1 MAKYLKDLTPAPAEK
16 TAAGKTATV
25 FDNQVKVDK
34 LAARTAVR
42 EAKKAGENPFKAAA
56 TANKPVSG
64 IALREAKMAMGNPVN
79 ELEKADRLAA
89 QMAVRNNTGAGKF
102 AQRLANVVAA
112 AAKDTASSMVE
123 LGAQGL
129 PTYGDAIGTQ
139 MGGGAIGAA
148 LKKAKRQGITMAEA
162 ETEVRKQRQAQQ
174 LESQRKTFEVADKLK
189 RESQEQVAQAKE
201 GLGRLGQFGVDLG
214 FTGVQMAG
222 DVALSALVPGSGLA
236 AMGARSFGSGAGDAR
251 REGKDAHAQLL
262 TGAKSA
268 AIEVLT
274 EKMFD
279 GLGALGKA
287 YGRGAL
293 DDAADRLVKSVTHSE
308 AGRKALRTL
317 AGAAEEG
324 LEEVASDILNPVADK
339 LLGLSSQDASWL
351 EGVTA
356 KQVVYDAL
364 LGGVMGL
371 LGGVGQVAID
381 TAAENR
387 AQRAENEYYNT
398 LRQEG
403 MFTPTAKNKAA
414 SALQALQDA
423 PRRNNGAYESNMDED
438 GTEAYRAATTN
449 MTAQQKR
456 QFDQARVIAKR
467 FGAVLE
473 VRPLA
478 DAEGRY
484 ANGVI
489 TIDPETENPV
499 RSVLVH
505 ELTHH
510 MENSG
515 LYEQFAQKVMDH
527 ISGQRGTNVKG
538 MLAGIKADYSAIGQ
552 NLTDESARREL
563 VAKYTQEHLF
573 TDEAAVKRLLA
584 EDRNLFQRIYDWI
597 RDGVTRLTGSP
608 EQRFLVEAQN
618 LYGKAL
624 RGTTGGRT
632 QGVAFDY
639 IKGIIKADEVQKGIR
654 DVAAMESVYEA
665 DGTEFQKG
673 SVDLVSQVNDYFS
686 SFNHSV
692 YNSQL
697 GDVMLTESGIKSDI
711 AHGLGRI
718 KAVSYAAVP
727 TVLEKGKV
735 IDYQV
740 NWDGKNY
747 DTAVVA
753 APVLIAGEPYIEG
766 VVLRRTNG
774 ENRFYVHEVLTEI
787 GALPFKTG
795 GSLNKSAS
803 AGGSTPT
810 VKMILQKVLDV
821 KGKGQAGNSRQA
833 SGRGFDELAQE
844 AAYMDALAQD
854 ENAPG
859 QQRYTVGD
867 AVRDFRARLL
877 TQQEA
882 PVEVEREAPPSA
894 EDMADLVDL
903 FADTANP
910 IGTREDRI
918 RDTEN
923 MVTDH
928 TVVQKASAKQRA
940 ENAWSYFVRKMVDA
954 GHSVTKVGQAVN
966 DPYLYALY
974 NQARASASAGTNMI
988 NGEQTDVLGRNVG
1001 KSLNDIFG
1009 PIRAKG
1015 EDYYQAFQ
1023 LYLFDLHNIDRMSLS
1038 QNKEELVTEAQKAL
1052 AAFDEDNPDIR
1063 TTTEAQLIRLAESTD
1078 EQVAELARERIR
1090 LIREL
1095 NKVDAIRDKPV
1106 FGYEMTAEDSR
1117 ERARRALEQHPE
1129 FAEYQ
1134 QQVRKY
1140 IDNLMQYRVD
1150 SGLMSAEDAIFL
1162 RRFYP
1167 NYVPTMRVGS
1177 KSTGAGR
1184 NLNTVRVGKT
1194 VGRAVGG
1201 NENLVALH
1209 EALGRQTMKVVREG
1223 SKNRFAAQMLTDYLD
1238 HGDGTNVN
1246 RYIQDATE
1254 YESDFSLDSIDSTDE
1269 EPLKK
1274 DKTVTAYLDGKM
1286 WEMTVD
1292 DSLFEA
1298 MKALSPDAQE
1308 VNGLKKVIR
1317 SANSLFKG
1325 LVTGYN
1331 PFFLVRN
1338 TVRDLQTAGLYT
1350 RDSVAFA
1357 KNYPSAIRE
1366 IAQEGEYWRLYKAMG
1381 GVYSSVFNYATGTTK
1396 EPTTMAGRF
1405 MDRVE
1410 ALNMAT
1416 EQAPRLAE
1424 FMSVIKKAEANGEVT
1439 QKVLADA
1446 LHAAADVT
1454 VNFGRSG
1461 TLGKWLNAN
1470 FVPFLNPG
1478 IQGFDK
1484 MVRRVT
1490 ETRGAKEWAKLA
1502 VRATLLGIAPS
1513 LLNRLL
1519 YHDDDEWAQLRDSDK
1534 DTNYMFKLGNGIWLK
1549 IPKGRELS
1557 VLGITASRITDLA
1570 QGSKVDWR
1578 DYIATVGNQVAPA
1591 NPLKSNIASTIVD
1604 SGLLD
1609 ASNPG
1614 RTWYGGNIE
1623 SQRLQSYAPGQ
1634 RYDSSTDVISK
1645 AVGGAL
1651 NVSPAKLNYIL
1662 DQYSGVVG
1670 DIVLPLL
1677 TPQAERN
1684 PFSKA
1689 FTVDVKTNNRVGN
1702 DFYAERDELTYAKN
1716 GGDQAAAVVSRFWA
1730 RQASSCSEIWKEIRE
1745 VETSKLSDKEKRRQT
1760 RELKEAVTTIQA
1772 NALEVEETYRKAAER
1787 YVAAGLDTDEAYREA
1802 NRECFGAEYA
1812 LEAYNKDVYA
1822 RAQNAYENG
1831 VGYDAFYDYYFAT
1844 KGMKATDDESVIQ
1857 QKINYLRNSKL
1868 SLKVQSEI
1876 YYSDVASDSVLVK
1889 QAELESE
1896 AGITSEE
1903 YFLYKVD
1910 SCGKTLKADILAA
1923 IDRQELANSQ
1933 KDALYISEGY
1943 KSSKISDSP
1952 WRGGNGADEAGKE
1965 REPKNPFKSTVE
1977 RREQMRSYSDS
1988 AYGANSDTTKSVNP
2002 FLAVIKRQQQGSGG
2016 TPRAGVSSGGGN
2028 PFLRAATSSGGNPF
2042 LRAAAASGGNP
2053 FLRRP

>member
-1 MAKYLKDLTPAPAEK
+1 MAAIVIRDSANRYYLHEALDENGNTLYTEKESPESTSDRTPATPK
-16 TAAGKTATV
+16 YTV
-25 FDNQVKVDK
+25 ANSELSDNIVHK
-34 LAARTAVR
+34 
-42 EAKKAGENPFKAAA
+42 E
-56 TANKPVSG
+56 
-64 IALREAKMAMGNPVN
+64 
-79 ELEKADRLAA
+79 
-89 QMAVRNNTGAGKF
+89 
-102 AQRLANVVAA
+102 
-112 AAKDTASSMVE
+112 
-123 LGAQGL
+123 
-129 PTYGDAIGTQ
+129 
-139 MGGGAIGAA
+139 
-148 LKKAKRQGITMAEA
+148 
-162 ETEVRKQRQAQQ
+162 
-174 LESQRKTFEVADKLK
+174 
-189 RESQEQVAQAKE
+189 EQVVKNN
-201 GLGRLGQFGVDLG
+201 
-214 FTGVQMAG
+214 
-222 DVALSALVPGSGLA
+222 
-236 AMGARSFGSGAGDAR
+236 RS
-251 REGKDAHAQLL
+251 
-262 TGAKSA
+262 T
-268 AIEVLT
+268 
-274 EKMFD
+274 
-279 GLGALGKA
+279 
-287 YGRGAL
+287 
-293 DDAADRLVKSVTHSE
+293 
-308 AGRKALRTL
+308 
-317 AGAAEEG
+317 
-324 LEEVASDILNPVADK
+324 
-339 LLGLSSQDASWL
+339 
-351 EGVTA
+351 
-356 KQVVYDAL
+356 
-364 LGGVMGL
+364 
-371 LGGVGQVAID
+371 
-381 TAAENR
+381 
-387 AQRAENEYYNT
+387 
-398 LRQEG
+398 
-403 MFTPTAKNKAA
+403 
-414 SALQALQDA
+414 
-423 PRRNNGAYESNMDED
+423 ED
-438 GTEAYRAATTN
+438 GT
-449 MTAQQKR
+449 AQGNPFLKAER
-456 QFDQARVIAKR
+456 QRQLDQARDIAKR
-467 FGAVLE
+467 FGAALE
-473 VRPLA
+473 ISPLA
-478 DAEGRY
+478 NAEGRY

-510 MENSG
+510 MENGG

-527 ISGQRGTNVKG
+527 ISGQRGVNVEG
-538 MLAGIKADYSAIGQ
+538 MLAGIKADYAAIGQ
-552 NLTDESARREL
+552 NLTDEGARREL
-563 VAKYTQEHLF
+563 VAKYAQEHLF
-573 TDEAAVKRLLA
+573 TDEATVKRLLA

-608 EQRFLVEAQN
+608 EQRFLIEAQN
-618 LYGKAL
+618 LYEKAL
-624 RGTTGGRT
+624 REAGQT
-632 QGVAFDY
+632 
-639 IKGIIKADEVQKGIR
+639 VQENPFLQRRDAQYEINPFHRDNIR
-654 DVAAMESVYEA
+654 SWAE
-665 DGTEFQKG
+665 DGMPAGEYFVLGSTG
-673 SVDLVSQVNDYFS
+673 SVLQGLGAVENDIYMSSDKIKDILKDHPEMTVKEIQQIPNALEDPIMVLKSRNYDGRPNNTRIVVMGDIVAQDGRPVAVILDLRPFENRVVINDMQRVTSAYTKDKDPVKFFEKS
-686 SFNHSV
+686 
-692 YNSQL
+692 
-697 GDVMLTESGIKSDI
+697 DVMYADKKRAAKLLRTAGFRMPVELQQSGSMGSI
-711 AHGLGRI
+711 
-718 KAVSYAAVP
+718 SYFRQDVNLQGNP
-727 TVLEKGKV
+727 FYSVFEK
-735 IDYQV
+735 
-740 NWDGKNY
+740 
-747 DTAVVA
+747 
-753 APVLIAGEPYIEG
+753 
-766 VVLRRTNG
+766 
-774 ENRFYVHEVLTEI
+774 
-787 GALPFKTG
+787 
-795 GSLNKSAS
+795 KSA
-803 AGGSTPT
+803 
-810 VKMILQKVLDV
+810 
-821 KGKGQAGNSRQA
+821 
-833 SGRGFDELAQE
+833 GRGFDELAQE
-844 AAYMDALAQD
+844 TAPAGDAYMDALAQD

-894 EDMADLVDL
+894 EDMADLVNL
-903 FADTANP
+903 FADVANP

-966 DPYLYALY
+966 DPYLYAMY

-1001 KSLNDIFG
+1001 RSLNDIFDL
-1009 PIRAKG
+1009 IREIG

-1023 LYLFDLHNIDRMSLS
+1023 LYLFDLHNVDRMSLS

-1052 AAFDEDNPDIR
+1052 AAFDENNPDIR
-1063 TTTEAQLIRLAESTD
+1063 TTTEAQLMRLAESTD

-1095 NKVDAIRDKPV
+1095 NKVEAIRDKPV
-1106 FGYEMTAEDSR
+1106 FGYEVTAEDSR
-1117 ERARRALEQHPE
+1117 ERARRALKQHPE
-1129 FAEYQ
+1129 FVVYQ

-1162 RRFYP
+1162 KRFYP

-1184 NLNTVRVGKT
+1184 DLRTVRVGKT

-1201 NENLVALH
+1201 NERLVPLH

-1254 YESDFSLDSIDSTDE
+1254 YESDFSLDSIDNTDE

-1308 VNGLKKVIR
+1308 ANGLKKVIR
-1317 SANSLFKG
+1317 SANNLFKG

-1366 IAQEGEYWRLYKAMG
+1366 IAQEGEYWHLYKAMG
-1381 GVYSSVFNYATGTTK
+1381 GVYSSVFDYATGTTK
-1396 EPTTMAGRF
+1396 EPTTKAGRF
-1405 MDRVE
+1405 MARVE

-1461 TLGKWLNAN
+1461 TLGKLLNAN

-1519 YHDDDEWAQLRDSDK
+1519 YHDDDEWEQLRDSDK

-1570 QGSKVDWR
+1570 QGGKVDWR
-1578 DYIATVGNQVAPA
+1578 GYISTVGNQVAPA
-1591 NPLKSNIASTIVD
+1591 NPLKTNIFSAFGD
-1604 SGLLD
+1604 SSLLD

-1614 RTWYGGNIE
+1614 RTWYGGSIE

-1634 RYDSSTDVISK
+1634 RYDSSTDIISK

-1677 TPQAERN
+1677 TPQAERD

-1702 DFYAERDELTYAKN
+1702 DFYDERDELTYAKN

-1745 VETSKLSDKEKRRQT
+1745 VETSNLSDKEKRRQT

-1844 KGMKATDDESVIQ
+1844 KGMKATDGVSKATQ
-1857 QKINYLRNSKL
+1857 QFQYLQASGLNL
-1868 SLKVQSEI
+1868 TAQAEI
-1876 YYSDVASDSVLVK
+1876 YYADIAADSTLAK
-1889 QAELESE
+1889 QAELETSS
-1896 AGITSEE
+1896 GITAEE
-1903 YFLYKVD
+1903 YYQYKAASSGMTRKED
-1910 SCGKTLKADILAA
+1910 KLAA
-1923 IDRQELANSQ
+1923 IDGLSISDAK
-1933 KDALYISEGY
+1933 KDAIYLSEGY
-1943 KSSKISDSP
+1943 AESKIGEAP
-1952 WRGGNGADEAGKE
+1952 WRGGVLASPGVTEATSG
-1965 REPKNPFKSTVE
+1965 
-1977 RREQMRSYSDS
+1977 
-1988 AYGANSDTTKSVNP
+1988 NP
-2002 FLAVIKRQQQGSGG
+2002 FLAVVQRQRQQQGSGS
-2016 TPRAGVSSGGGN
+2016 TPRAGVSSGGN
-2028 PFLRAATSSGGNPF
+2028 PFLRTATSSGGNPF

>member
-1 MAKYLKDLTPAPAEK
+1 MAKYLKDLKPAPVEK

-42 EAKKAGENPFKAAA
+42 EAKKAGENPFATAVKEQKADKSGSFNLGTAAKAAA
-56 TANKPVSG
+56 GGIVTGMASIAGTGAMVEDVVGGALDKVFQGAGFKGSG
-64 IALREAKMAMGNPVN
+64 IFNTLYNGDTALAKALGLKGIKSEAEYYRNMAAENAKKISTGNDTIDNILKKAAMAGQDVAYGVGAAAPMAATAMFSAPAEAAAGLAEVGKNGLIRKGAEVVERSGVLKTLGDQARKLLTSRDYWTAFAQEVGQDYYEALGDGATEDQALTYAVLTSLGNAGIEVGGGIQNTTQPIWKSAIEEGREEVEQGPIQRLMQNAVYGKGNPFLSVKN
-79 ELEKADRLAA
+79 ENAVINPVTALKEFGMGAA
-89 QMAVRNNTGAGKF
+89 VGGILGAG
-102 AQRLANVVAA
+102 QR
-112 AAKDTASSMVE
+112 
-123 LGAQGL
+123 
-129 PTYGDAIGTQ
+129 
-139 MGGGAIGAA
+139 AIGAA
-148 LKKAKRQGITMAEA
+148 ANRVADSLAAESQA
-162 ETEVRKQRQAQQ
+162 TVGEVTENREENGRNKINEGAAQQ
-174 LESQRKTFEVADKLK
+174 FPD
-189 RESQEQVAQAKE
+189 AQKPRGN
-201 GLGRLGQFGVDLG
+201 GLTAAVDA
-214 FTGVQMAG
+214 TPMN
-222 DVALSALVPGSGLA
+222 SVPQS
-236 AMGARSFGSGAGDAR
+236 
-251 REGKDAHAQLL
+251 
-262 TGAKSA
+262 
-268 AIEVLT
+268 T
-274 EKMFD
+274 EKVNQEGMSFS
-279 GLGALGKA
+279 
-287 YGRGAL
+287 
-293 DDAADRLVKSVTHSE
+293 AADR
-308 AGRKALRTL
+308 
-317 AGAAEEG
+317 
-324 LEEVASDILNPVADK
+324 
-339 LLGLSSQDASWL
+339 QD
-351 EGVTA
+351 
-356 KQVVYDAL
+356 Q
-364 LGGVMGL
+364 
-371 LGGVGQVAID
+371 GQ
-381 TAAENR
+381 
-387 AQRAENEYYNT
+387 
-398 LRQEG
+398 
-403 MFTPTAKNKAA
+403 
-414 SALQALQDA
+414 QA
-423 PRRNNGAYESNMDED
+423 
-438 GTEAYRAATTN
+438 T
-449 MTAQQKR
+449 
-456 QFDQARVIAKR
+456 
-467 FGAVLE
+467 
-473 VRPLA
+473 
-478 DAEGRY
+478 
-484 ANGVI
+484 
-489 TIDPETENPV
+489 
-499 RSVLVH
+499 
-505 ELTHH
+505 
-510 MENSG
+510 
-515 LYEQFAQKVMDH
+515 
-527 ISGQRGTNVKG
+527 
-538 MLAGIKADYSAIGQ
+538 
-552 NLTDESARREL
+552 
-563 VAKYTQEHLF
+563 
-573 TDEAAVKRLLA
+573 
-584 EDRNLFQRIYDWI
+584 
-597 RDGVTRLTGSP
+597 
-608 EQRFLVEAQN
+608 
-618 LYGKAL
+618 
-624 RGTTGGRT
+624 
-632 QGVAFDY
+632 
-639 IKGIIKADEVQKGIR
+639 
-654 DVAAMESVYEA
+654 
-665 DGTEFQKG
+665 
-673 SVDLVSQVNDYFS
+673 
-686 SFNHSV
+686 
-692 YNSQL
+692 
-697 GDVMLTESGIKSDI
+697 
-711 AHGLGRI
+711 
-718 KAVSYAAVP
+718 
-727 TVLEKGKV
+727 
-735 IDYQV
+735 
-740 NWDGKNY
+740 
-747 DTAVVA
+747 
-753 APVLIAGEPYIEG
+753 
-766 VVLRRTNG
+766 
-774 ENRFYVHEVLTEI
+774 
-787 GALPFKTG
+787 
-795 GSLNKSAS
+795 
-803 AGGSTPT
+803 
-810 VKMILQKVLDV
+810 
-821 KGKGQAGNSRQA
+821 
-833 SGRGFDELAQE
+833 GRGFDKLARE
-844 AAYMDALAQD
+844 TASAGDAYMDALAQD

-903 FADTANP
+903 FADVANP

-974 NQARASASAGTNMI
+974 NAARASASAGTNMI

-1023 LYLFDLHNIDRMSLS
+1023 LYLFDLHNVDRMSLS

-1063 TTTEAQLIRLAESTD
+1063 TTTEAQLMRLAESTD

-1095 NKVDAIRDKPV
+1095 NKVEAIRDKPV
-1106 FGYEMTAEDSR
+1106 FGYEVTAEDSR

-1162 RRFYP
+1162 QRFYP

-1201 NENLVALH
+1201 NERLVPLH

-1254 YESDFSLDSIDSTDE
+1254 YESDFSLDSIDNTDE

-1308 VNGLKKVIR
+1308 VNTATAIIR
-1317 SANSLFKG
+1317 KANNLFKG

-1331 PFFLVRN
+1331 PLFLVRN

-1350 RDSVAFA
+1350 RDMKSFA
-1357 KNYPSAIRE
+1357 ENYPNAIRE
-1366 IAQEGEYWRLYKAMG
+1366 IAQDGEYWRLYKAMG
-1381 GVYSSVFNYATGTTK
+1381 GVYSSVFDYATGTVS
-1396 EPTTMAGRF
+1396 EPTTKAGKF
-1405 MDRVE
+1405 IAKVE

-1424 FMSVIKKAEANGEVT
+1424 FMSVIKKAEANGKVT

-1461 TLGKWLNAN
+1461 TLGKLLNAN

-1519 YHDDDEWAQLRDSDK
+1519 YRDDNEWKRLRDSDK

-1570 QGSKVDWR
+1570 QGSKVDWQ

-1591 NPLKSNIASTIVD
+1591 NPLKSNIASAIVD
-1604 SGLLD
+1604 SRLFD
-1609 ASNPG
+1609 ASDPG
-1614 RTWYGGNIE
+1614 HTWYGGSIE

-1745 VETSKLSDKEKRRQT
+1745 IETSKLSDKEKRRQT
-1760 RELKEAVTTIQA
+1760 RELKEAVTTIQR

-1844 KGMKATDDESVIQ
+1844 KGMKATDGVSKATQ
-1857 QKINYLRNSKL
+1857 QFQYL
-1868 SLKVQSEI
+1868 QSSGLNLTAQAEI
-1876 YYSDVASDSVLVK
+1876 YYADIAADSTLAK
-1889 QAELESE
+1889 QAELETSS
-1896 AGITSEE
+1896 GITAEE
-1903 YFLYKVD
+1903 YYQYKAA
-1910 SCGKTLKADILAA
+1910 SSGMTRKEEKLAA
-1923 IDRQELANSQ
+1923 IDGLDISDGK
-1933 KDALYISEGY
+1933 KDAIYLSEGY
-1943 KSSKISDSP
+1943 AESKIGEAP
-1952 WRGGNGADEAGKE
+1952 WRGGVLASPGVTEATSG
-1965 REPKNPFKSTVE
+1965 
-1977 RREQMRSYSDS
+1977 
-1988 AYGANSDTTKSVNP
+1988 NP
-2002 FLAVIKRQQQGSGG
+2002 FLAAIQRQRQQQGSGS
-2016 TPRAGVSSGGGN
+2016 TPRVGVSFGGGN
-2028 PFLRAATSSGGNPF
+2028 PFLRAAAPSGGNPF
-2042 LRAAAASGGNP
+2042 LRAAAVSGGNPFLRAAAVSGGNP

>member
-1 MAKYLKDLTPAPAEK
+1 MAKYLKDLTPAPEEK

-56 TANKPVSG
+56 TATKPVSG
-64 IALREAKMAMGNPVN
+64 MALREAKMAMGNPVN

-89 QMAVRNNTGAGKF
+89 QMAVREAKKAGENPFATAVKEQKTDKSGSFNLGTAAKAAAGGIVTGMASIAGTGAMVEDVLGGALDKVFQGAGFKGSGIFNTLYNGDTALAKALGLKGIKSEAEYYRNMAAENAKKISTGNDTIDNILKKAAMSGQDVAYGVGAAAPMAATAMFSAPAEAAAGLAEVGKNGLIRKGAEVVERSGVLQTLGGQARKLLTSRDYWTAF
-102 AQRLANVVAA
+102 AQEVGQDYYEALGDGATEDQALTYAVLTSLANAGIEV
-112 AAKDTASSMVE
+112 
-123 LGAQGL
+123 
-129 PTYGDAIGTQ
+129 
-139 MGGGAIGAA
+139 GGGIQNTTQPIWKSAIEEGREEVEQGPIQRLMQNAVYGKGNPFLSVKNENAVINPVTALKEFGMGAAVGGILGTGQKAIGAA
-148 LKKAKRQGITMAEA
+148 ANRVADSLAAESQSTVGEVTENREESRAQENPFVRAKQ
-162 ETEVRKQRQAQQ
+162 QRQIDHTSDIAT
-174 LESQRKTFEVADKLK
+174 QRSAVAYD
-189 RESQEQVAQAKE
+189 EGSTSVNDNPADHTAEEQRTIEAFKSAVDPNLVAFYQQAKE
-201 GLGRLGQFGVDLG
+201 KTVAKKNEKPFEMKPVSERATEDIRSLTGVDTTG
-214 FTGVQMAG
+214 FRTYFETRQANHIYKDHGENGDTDHTMADDNDVGRMQFVLDHYDSVVYGGRTNSHVQMGKDGNNHPAKTVCFSKKVNG
-222 DVALSALVPGSGLA
+222 TYFVVEAVPDTKAKAVNVVSAYMIG
-236 AMGARSFGSGAGDAR
+236 
-251 REGKDAHAQLL
+251 EGKQPYGRNKKKGGAAQQFPDAQKPQGNGL
-262 TGAKSA
+262 TA
-268 AIEVLT
+268 AVDATPMNSVPQST
-274 EKMFD
+274 EKVNQKGMSFS
-279 GLGALGKA
+279 
-287 YGRGAL
+287 
-293 DDAADRLVKSVTHSE
+293 AADRQDQ
-308 AGRKALRTL
+308 GQQ
-317 AGAAEEG
+317 AA
-324 LEEVASDILNPVADK
+324 
-339 LLGLSSQDASWL
+339 
-351 EGVTA
+351 
-356 KQVVYDAL
+356 
-364 LGGVMGL
+364 
-371 LGGVGQVAID
+371 
-381 TAAENR
+381 
-387 AQRAENEYYNT
+387 
-398 LRQEG
+398 
-403 MFTPTAKNKAA
+403 
-414 SALQALQDA
+414 
-423 PRRNNGAYESNMDED
+423 
-438 GTEAYRAATTN
+438 
-449 MTAQQKR
+449 
-456 QFDQARVIAKR
+456 
-467 FGAVLE
+467 
-473 VRPLA
+473 
-478 DAEGRY
+478 
-484 ANGVI
+484 
-489 TIDPETENPV
+489 
-499 RSVLVH
+499 
-505 ELTHH
+505 
-510 MENSG
+510 
-515 LYEQFAQKVMDH
+515 
-527 ISGQRGTNVKG
+527 
-538 MLAGIKADYSAIGQ
+538 
-552 NLTDESARREL
+552 
-563 VAKYTQEHLF
+563 
-573 TDEAAVKRLLA
+573 
-584 EDRNLFQRIYDWI
+584 
-597 RDGVTRLTGSP
+597 
-608 EQRFLVEAQN
+608 
-618 LYGKAL
+618 
-624 RGTTGGRT
+624 
-632 QGVAFDY
+632 
-639 IKGIIKADEVQKGIR
+639 
-654 DVAAMESVYEA
+654 
-665 DGTEFQKG
+665 
-673 SVDLVSQVNDYFS
+673 
-686 SFNHSV
+686 
-692 YNSQL
+692 
-697 GDVMLTESGIKSDI
+697 
-711 AHGLGRI
+711 
-718 KAVSYAAVP
+718 
-727 TVLEKGKV
+727 
-735 IDYQV
+735 
-740 NWDGKNY
+740 
-747 DTAVVA
+747 
-753 APVLIAGEPYIEG
+753 
-766 VVLRRTNG
+766 
-774 ENRFYVHEVLTEI
+774 
-787 GALPFKTG
+787 
-795 GSLNKSAS
+795 
-803 AGGSTPT
+803 
-810 VKMILQKVLDV
+810 
-821 KGKGQAGNSRQA
+821 
-833 SGRGFDELAQE
+833 GRGFDELARE
-844 AAYMDALAQD
+844 TAPAEDAYMDALAQD

-882 PVEVEREAPPSA
+882 PVEVEREAPPTA

-903 FADTANP
+903 FADVANP

-966 DPYLYALY
+966 DPYLYAMY

-1023 LYLFDLHNIDRMSLS
+1023 LYLFDLHNVDRMSLS
-1038 QNKEELVTEAQKAL
+1038 QNKEELVIEAQKAL

-1063 TTTEAQLIRLAESTD
+1063 TTTEAQLMRLAESTD
-1078 EQVAELARERIR
+1078 EQVAELAKERIR

-1095 NKVDAIRDKPV
+1095 NKVEAIRDKPV
-1106 FGYEMTAEDSR
+1106 FGYEVTAEDSR

-1129 FAEYQ
+1129 FTEYQ

-1150 SGLMSAEDAIFL
+1150 SGLMSAEDAVFL
-1162 RRFYP
+1162 KRFYP

-1184 NLNTVRVGKT
+1184 NLNIVRMGKT

-1238 HGDGTNVN
+1238 HGDGTTVN

-1254 YESDFSLDSIDSTDE
+1254 YESDFSLDSIDNTDE

-1286 WEMTVD
+1286 WEMKVD

-1308 VNGLKKVIR
+1308 VNVLKKVIR
-1317 SANSLFKG
+1317 SANNFFKG

-1381 GVYSSVFNYATGTTK
+1381 GVYSSVFDYATGTTK
-1396 EPTTMAGRF
+1396 EPTTKAGRF
-1405 MDRVE
+1405 MARVE

-1446 LHAAADVT
+1446 LYAAADVT

-1461 TLGKWLNAN
+1461 TLGKLLNAN

-1519 YHDDDEWAQLRDSDK
+1519 YRDDDEWEQLRDSDK

-1570 QGSKVDWR
+1570 QGSKVDWQ
-1578 DYIATVGNQVAPA
+1578 DYIATIGNQVAPA
-1591 NPLKSNIASTIVD
+1591 NPLKSNIASAIVD
-1604 SGLLD
+1604 SRLFD
-1609 ASNPG
+1609 ASDPG

-1662 DQYSGVVG
+1662 DQYTGVVG

-1677 TPQAERN
+1677 TPQAERD

-1760 RELKEAVTTIQA
+1760 RELKAAVTTIQA

-1822 RAQNAYENG
+1822 RAQNAYKNG

-1844 KGMKATDDESVIQ
+1844 KGMKATDGVSKATQ
-1857 QKINYLRNSKL
+1857 QFQYL
-1868 SLKVQSEI
+1868 QSSGLNLTAQAEI
-1876 YYSDVASDSVLVK
+1876 YYADIAADSTLAK
-1889 QAELESE
+1889 QAELETNS
-1896 AGITSEE
+1896 GITAEE
-1903 YFLYKVD
+1903 YYQYKAA
-1910 SCGKTLKADILAA
+1910 SSGMTRKEEKLAA
-1923 IDRQELANSQ
+1923 IDGLDISDSK
-1933 KDALYISEGY
+1933 KDAIYLSEGY
-1943 KSSKISDSP
+1943 AESKIGEAP
-1952 WRGGNGADEAGKE
+1952 WRGGVLASPGVTE
-1965 REPKNPFKSTVE
+1965 ST
-1977 RREQMRSYSDS
+1977 S
-1988 AYGANSDTTKSVNP
+1988 GNP
-2002 FLAVIKRQQQGSGG
+2002 FLAAIQRQRQQQGSGG
-2016 TPRAGVSSGGGN
+2016 TPRTGVSSVGGN
-2028 PFLRAATSSGGNPF
+2028 PFLRAAAPSGGNPF

>member
-1 MAKYLKDLTPAPAEK
+1 MAKYLKDLTPAPVEK

-42 EAKKAGENPFKAAA
+42 EAKKAGENPFKAAVTA
-56 TANKPVSG
+56 TKPVSG
-64 IALREAKMAMGNPVN
+64 MALREAKMAMGNPVN

-89 QMAVRNNTGAGKF
+89 QMAARNNTGAGKIG
-102 AQRLANVVAA
+102 QRLANVVAA
-112 AAKDTASSMVE
+112 AAKDTAGSMVE

-148 LKKAKRQGITMAEA
+148 LKEAKRQGITMAEA
-162 ETEVRKQRQAQQ
+162 EAEVRKQRQAQQ
-174 LESQRKTFEVADKLK
+174 LESQRKAFEVADKLK

-222 DVALSALVPGSGLA
+222 DMALSALVPGSGLA

-279 GLGALGKA
+279 GLGVLGKA
-287 YGRGAL
+287 YGSGAL
-293 DDAADRLVKSVTHSE
+293 DDAADRLIKSVTRSE

-324 LEEVASDILNPVADK
+324 LEEVASDLLNPVADK
-339 LLGLSSQDASWL
+339 LLGLSSRDASWL

-364 LGGVMGL
+364 LGSAMGL
-371 LGGVGQVAID
+371 LGGAGEAAIGAAAGR
-381 TAAENR
+381 TAENPFVRAAEKR
-387 AQRAENEYYNT
+387 ERAAQRST
-398 LRQEG
+398 EG
-403 MFTPTAKNKAA
+403 
-414 SALQALQDA
+414 
-423 PRRNNGAYESNMDED
+423 G
-438 GTEAYRAATTN
+438 
-449 MTAQQKR
+449 TAQGNPFLSAER
-456 QFDQARVIAKR
+456 QRQLDQARDIAKR
-467 FGAVLE
+467 FGAALE
-473 VRPLA
+473 ISPLA
-478 DAEGRY
+478 NAEGRY

-510 MENSG
+510 MENGG
-515 LYEQFAQKVMDH
+515 LYEQFAQKVMGH
-527 ISGQRGTNVKG
+527 IGGQRGVNVEG
-538 MLAGIKADYSAIGQ
+538 MLAGIKADYAAIGQ
-552 NLTDESARREL
+552 NLTDEGARREL
-563 VAKYTQEHLF
+563 VAKYAQEHLF
-573 TDEAAVKRLLA
+573 TDEATVKRLLA

-597 RDGVTRLTGSP
+597 RDGVTRLMGSP
-608 EQRFLVEAQN
+608 EQRFLIEAQN
-618 LYGKAL
+618 LYEKAL
-624 RGTTGGRT
+624 REAGQT
-632 QGVAFDY
+632 
-639 IKGIIKADEVQKGIR
+639 VQANPFLQRRDAQYEINPFHRDNIR
-654 DVAAMESVYEA
+654 SWAE
-665 DGTEFQKG
+665 DGMPAGEYFVLGSTG
-673 SVDLVSQVNDYFS
+673 SVLQ
-686 SFNHSV
+686 
-692 YNSQL
+692 
-697 GDVMLTESGIKSDI
+697 
-711 AHGLGRI
+711 GLGAVENDIYMSSDKI
-718 KAVSYAAVP
+718 KEILKDHP
-727 TVLEKGKV
+727 EMTVKEIQQIPNALEDPIMVLKSR
-735 IDYQV
+735 
-740 NWDGKNY
+740 NY
-747 DTAVVA
+747 DGRPNNTRIVVMGDIVAQDGRPVAVI
-753 APVLIAGEPYIEG
+753 LD
-766 VVLRRTNG
+766 LRPF
-774 ENRFYVHEVLTEI
+774 ENRVVINDMQRVTSAYTKDKDPVKFFEKSYVMYADKKRAAKLLRTAGFRMPVELQQSGSMGSISYFRQDVNLQGNPFYSVFE
-787 GALPFKTG
+787 K
-795 GSLNKSAS
+795 KSA
-803 AGGSTPT
+803 
-810 VKMILQKVLDV
+810 
-821 KGKGQAGNSRQA
+821 
-833 SGRGFDELAQE
+833 GRGFDELARE
-844 AAYMDALAQD
+844 TASAEDAYMDALAQD
-854 ENAPG
+854 ENAQG

-903 FADTANP
+903 FADVANP

-923 MVTDH
+923 MVTNH

-940 ENAWSYFVRKMVDA
+940 ESAWSYFVRKMVDA

-966 DPYLYALY
+966 DPYLYAMY

-1001 KSLNDIFG
+1001 RSLNDIFDL
-1009 PIRAKG
+1009 IRAIG

-1038 QNKEELVTEAQKAL
+1038 QNKEELVIEAQKAL
-1052 AAFDEDNPDIR
+1052 AAFDEDYPDIR
-1063 TTTEAQLIRLAESTD
+1063 TTTEAQLMRLAESTD

-1106 FGYEMTAEDSR
+1106 FGYEVTAEDSR
-1117 ERARRALEQHPE
+1117 ERARRALKQHPE
-1129 FAEYQ
+1129 FVVYQ

-1150 SGLMSAEDAIFL
+1150 SGLMSAEDAVFL
-1162 RRFYP
+1162 KRFYP

-1223 SKNRFAAQMLTDYLD
+1223 SKNRFAAQMLTDYLN
-1238 HGDGTNVN
+1238 HGDSANVN

-1254 YESDFSLDSIDSTDE
+1254 YESDFSLDSIDNTDE

-1308 VNGLKKVIR
+1308 ANGLKKAIR
-1317 SANSLFKG
+1317 SANNLFKG

-1381 GVYSSVFNYATGTTK
+1381 GVYSSVFDYATGTTK
-1396 EPTTMAGRF
+1396 EPTTKAGQF
-1405 MDRVE
+1405 VARVE

-1424 FMSVIKKAEANGEVT
+1424 FMSVIKKAEATGEVT
-1439 QKVLADA
+1439 QKALADA
-1446 LHAAADVT
+1446 LYAAADVT

-1519 YHDDDEWAQLRDSDK
+1519 YHDDDEWEQLRDSDK

-1570 QGSKVDWR
+1570 QGGKVDWR
-1578 DYIATVGNQVAPA
+1578 GYISTVGNQVAPA
-1591 NPLKSNIASTIVD
+1591 NPLKSNIASAIGD

-1677 TPQAERN
+1677 TPQAERD

-1760 RELKEAVTTIQA
+1760 RELKEAVTTIQR

-1844 KGMKATDDESVIQ
+1844 KGMKATEDESVIQ
-1857 QKINYLRNSKL
+1857 QKMNYLRKSRL

-1876 YYSDVASDSVLVK
+1876 YYSDIASDSVLVK
-1889 QAELESE
+1889 QAELESQ

-1933 KDALYISEGY
+1933 KDALYISEDY

-2016 TPRAGVSSGGGN
+2016 TLPAGVSSGGGN
-2028 PFLRAATSSGGNPF
+2028 PFLRAAAPSGGNPF
-2042 LRAAAASGGNP
+2042 LRAAAVSGGNP